1 MKKWIIFCVA
11 ILIPQTPW
19 AADIQATLQWSH
31 RVELSTPVSGVIQA
45 VNVEVGEKVK
55 SGQLLLSL
63 DTTSYQASV
72 DANRSE
78 ITRLAAEADEAKR
91 DLDRI
96 QELYERSVTS
106 TADLDQAKL
115 RLVNGQSKLSEART
129 RLRQNQKAL
138 DDASVRAPF
147 DAIVIIRQA
156 EPGQSVA
163 AGLQSLMLLTL
174 ARSGEMIARMYL
186 PAPQI
191 ENLITGQAVTVR
203 VAGISYPGKIK
214 TLGLEPSKTKDES
227 VYPVDVVFTSK
238 DTLRAGTQAL
248 VILP

>member
-1 MKKWIIFCVA
+1 MKKWIIFCIA
-11 ILIPQTPW
+11 ILIPTTPW

-55 SGQLLLSL
+55 LGQLLLSL
-63 DTTSYQASV
+63 DATSYQARV

-78 ITRLAAEADEAKR
+78 ITRLVAEAEEATR

-96 QELYERSVTS
+96 QELYVRTVTS

-115 RLVNGQSKLSEART
+115 RLVYDQSKLSEARA

-138 DDASVRAPF
+138 DDASIRAPF
-147 DAIVIIRQA
+147 DGVVIIRQA

-163 AGLQSLMLLTL
+163 AALQSQMLLTL
-174 ARSGEMIARMYL
+174 ARSGEMIARMHL
-186 PAPQI
+186 TTPQI
-191 ENLITGQAVTVR
+191 DKLKIGQTVSVR
-203 VAGISYPGKIK
+203 AAGISYTGKIK
-214 TLGLEPSKTKDES
+214 TLGLEPSIAKDES
-227 VYPVDVVFTSK
+227 VYPVDVIFPSK
-238 DTLRAGTQAL
+238 EPLRAGTQAL

>member
-1 MKKWIIFCVA
+1 MKKWIVFCVA
-11 ILIPQTPW
+11 ILMPQIPW

-63 DTTSYQASV
+63 DTTSYQARV

-78 ITRLAAEADEAKR
+78 ITRLIAEADEAKR

-96 QELYERSVTS
+96 QELYDRTVTS

-115 RLVNGQSKLSEART
+115 RLVNGQSRLSEARA

-138 DDASVRAPF
+138 DDASIRAPF

-163 AGLQSLMLLTL
+163 ATLQTQMLLTL
-174 ARSGEMIARMYL
+174 AKSGEMIARMHL
-186 PAPQI
+186 TAPQI
-191 ENLITGQAVTVR
+191 DKLKTGQTVTVR
-203 VAGISYPGKIK
+203 VSGISYPGQIK
-214 TLGLEPSKTKDES
+214 MLGLEPSTVKDES
-227 VYPVDVVFTSK
+227 VYPVDVVFPSK
-238 DTLRAGTQAL
+238 ETLRAGTQAL